1 MWDALRLNPSIS
13 NEELFIKTL
22 ETYGSRCFM
31 TELINAAMQTGS
43 EFLVAPYFST
53 PQLVY
58 LFREKMVQAVIGSL
72 CCLMYQY
79 GKGTKTKDSG
89 PEDLT

>member
-1 MWDALRLNPSIS
+1 
-13 NEELFIKTL
+13 
-22 ETYGSRCFM
+22 M
-31 TELINAAMQTGS
+31 TEIINAAMQTGS
-43 EFLVAPYFST
+43 EFLVAPYYST

-72 CCLMYQY
+72 SCLMYQH

-89 PEDLT
+89 DPEDLTQIITNIDVE